1 MPLSWNEIRHNAIR
15 FASEWAGETREEA
28 EGKSFWDEFF
38 NVFGIR
44 RRLVATFEEPVKN
57 IRGQYGFIDLF
68 WPGVVLVE
76 HKSAGKDLGRAESQ
90 AFRYI
95 QDLARA
101 GRVKEIPRYVIVSDF
116 ARVALHDL
124 EPEEQ
129 TGLPLFEGRRVATI
143 EFPLAELH
151 RHIHDFAFI
160 PGYKQ
165 HKFTEQD
172 PINFEAV
179 EMLGQLHDT
188 LEAGGYSG
196 HDLERFLVRIL
207 FCLFAE
213 DTGLFERDAFRL
225 YLENRTAPDGSDL
238 GLHLARLFDVL
249 DTPPDQR
256 QKNLDET
263 LAAFPY
269 VNGELFAEKLGF
281 ADLNRDMRNAL
292 LACTRFDWSR
302 ISPAIFG
309 SLFQAVMEPK
319 ERRQIG
325 GHYTSERDILK
336 VARSLFLDDF
346 RAEFAK
352 LTGRP
357 LTPTLS
363 TKSKKP
369 HGASDPLAPIGGEGR
384 GEGAATGMK
393 RKRLEEFHQKLCALK
408 FLDPA
413 CGCGNFLVITYREL
427 RQLEL
432 EVLKELF
439 GKQTEMTLAEINKLS
454 QVDVD
459 QFYGIEI
466 GEWPAR
472 IAEVAL
478 WLMDHQMNLKVS
490 EAFGQLYQRLPLKK
504 SPHIHCANALRADW
518 KQILPPAE
526 CSYVLGNPPFIGKA
540 FQTAEQK
547 ADIDAVFG
555 DVKGTGVLD
564 YVCCWYL
571 RAAQYIHGTQIKCA
585 FVSTNSISQGEQAG
599 ILWTILFRNLNLKI
613 HFAHRTFPWVSEAR
627 GKAHVHVVIVG
638 FGAFDATGK
647 RIYDYETEKVT
658 VAPAKNISPY
668 LVEGS
673 DAVVQ
678 SRSKPICTVPE
689 IIFGNMPNDGGNL
702 ILSSEE
708 KSEILIKEPGA
719 NKFIRPFLGAQE
731 FLNGKQRWCL
741 WLKDVSPAE
750 FRAMPEV
757 MKRVE
762 GVRKHR
768 TESERETTR
777 ELANTPAL
785 FGEIRQP
792 ASDYLLIPS
801 VSSENRNYIPIG
813 FMPETVIG
821 SNLVLFVPN
830 ATRFHFG
837 VLSSAM
843 HMAWTR
849 QVCGRLKSDYRY
861 SAGLVY
867 NNFPWPE
874 NPTAR
879 QRAAVEEKAQAV
891 LAVRAKFM
899 GSAPAPGAVADAL
912 VGNPEG
918 VCLSSAPKPSARA
931 RTATAGAAVLPTKTA
946 TLADLYDPLAMPHA
960 LVKAH
965 AELDAAVDKCY
976 RTEKFATERQRVEY
990 LFALYEKLTAPLLP
1004 AAQPK
1009 RRRSTAAEPQKA

>member
-15 FASEWAGETREEA
+15 FANEWAGETREEA

-38 NVFGIR
+38 TVFGIR

-57 IRGQYGFIDLF
+57 IRGQYSFIDLF

-76 HKSAGKDLGRAESQ
+76 HKSAGKDLGKAESQ

-95 QDLARA
+95 QDLARD
-101 GRVKEIPRYVIVSDF
+101 GRTKEIPRYVIVSDF

-129 TGLPLFEGRRVATI
+129 IGLPLFEGRRVATI
-143 EFPLAELH
+143 EFPLAEFH

-165 HKFTEQD
+165 HKFVEQD
-172 PINFEAV
+172 PINIEAA

-225 YLENRTAPDGSDL
+225 YIENRTAPDGSDL

-249 DTPPDQR
+249 DTSPDKR

-269 VNGELFAEKLGF
+269 VNGELFSEKLGF

-292 LACTRFDWSR
+292 IACTHFDWSR

-325 GHYTSERDILK
+325 GHYTNERDILK
-336 VARSLFLDDF
+336 VARSLFLDDL
-346 RAEFAK
+346 RAEFEARQK
-352 LTGRP
+352 DKSTGRR
-357 LTPTLS
+357 
-363 TKSKKP
+363 
-369 HGASDPLAPIGGEGR
+369 A
-384 GEGAATGMK
+384 
-393 RKRLEEFHQKLCALK
+393 RLEEFHGKLCKLN
-408 FLDPA
+408 FFDPA

-432 EVLKELF
+432 ETLKELF
-439 GKQTEMTLAEINKLS
+439 GKQTEMTLADINRLS

-490 EAFGQLYQRLPLKK
+490 AAFGQLYQRLPLKK
-504 SPHIHCANALRADW
+504 SPHIHCDNALRADW
-518 KQILPPAE
+518 KQILPPGE

-547 ADIDAVFG
+547 ADLDAVFG

-571 RAAQYIHGTQIKCA
+571 RAAQYIHGTEIKVA

-599 ILWTILFRNLNLKI
+599 ILWPILFRNLNLKI
-613 HFAHRTFPWVSEAR
+613 HFAHRTFAWESEAR
-627 GKAHVHVVIVG
+627 GKAHVHVVIIG
-638 FGAFDATGK
+638 FGAFDTTGK
-647 RIYDYETEKVT
+647 KIYDYETETVT
-658 VAPAKNISPY
+658 VSPAKNISPY

-678 SRSKPICTVPE
+678 SRSKPICAVPE
-689 IIFGNMPNDGGNL
+689 IVFGNMPNDGGNL
-702 ILSSEE
+702 ILSDEG
-708 KSEILIKEPGA
+708 KSELLKTEPGA
-719 NKFIRPFLGAQE
+719 KKFIRPFLGAQE
-731 FLNGKQRWCL
+731 FLNGQQRWCL
-741 WLKDVSPAE
+741 WLKDASPAE

-757 MKRVE
+757 MKHVE

-768 TESERETTR
+768 MESERETTR
-777 ELANTPAL
+777 KLANTPAL

-792 ASDYLLIPS
+792 ASDYLMIPS

-813 FMPETVIG
+813 FMSETVIG
-821 SNLVLFVPN
+821 SNLVLFVPD
-830 ATRFHFG
+830 ATPFHFG

-861 SAGLVY
+861 SNKLVY

-874 NPTAR
+874 NPPAK

-891 LAVRAKFM
+891 LAARQQF
-899 GSAPAPGAVADAL
+899 PA
-912 VGNPEG
+912 
-918 VCLSSAPKPSARA
+918 S
-931 RTATAGAAVLPTKTA
+931 
-946 TLADLYDPLAMPHA
+946 TLADLYDPLAMPPA

-965 AELDAAVDKCY
+965 AELDRAVDLCY
-976 RTEKFATERQRVEY
+976 RREPFETERQRVEY
-990 LFALYEKLTAPLLP
+990 LFSLYEKLTAPLLS
-1004 AAQPK
+1004 AAK
-1009 RRRSTAAEPQKA
+1009 KSRKLKA